1 MIVLHLCSPSTAGRK
16 EQSLDD
22 SVIQPKQAR
31 TTALPTARL
40 QEKTARLLVRHC
52 RHADVGD
59 RLTGRGE
66 DGGLTQAGQVE
77 AAELAERLAAEA
89 VTAVYSSPRRRARET
104 AAAIADRHGLAV
116 QITEALDEIDF
127 GPWTG
132 QRFADLDGT
141 PDWDR
146 WNNARATARV
156 PGGESM
162 GEALAR
168 ARAFVERIQAPG
180 TAVFVTHCDII
191 RGLLCWRDGRTFGAL
206 FDYDVPP
213 GSITELRLPALEA
226 AA

>member
-1 MIVLHLCSPSTAGRK
+1 MGH
-16 EQSLDD
+16 

-31 TTALPTARL
+31 KTALPTARL
-40 QEKTARLLVRHC
+40 PEKTARLLVRHC
-52 RHADVGD
+52 RHADVGE

-77 AAELAERLAAEA
+77 AAELAERLAGDA
-89 VTAVYSSPRRRARET
+89 VTVIYCSPRRRARET
-104 AAAIADRHGLAV
+104 AAAIADRHGLTV
-116 QITEALDEIDF
+116 RITEALDEIDF

-168 ARAFVERIQAPG
+168 SRAFVEGVEASG
-180 TAVFVTHCDII
+180 MAVFVTHCDII
-191 RGLLCWRDGRTFGAL
+191 RGLLCWRDGQSLGAL

-213 GSITELRLPALEA
+213 GSITELRLPALEMVA
-226 AA
+226 

>member
-1 MIVLHLCSPSTAGRK
+1 MIVLHLCSPSTGGCK
-16 EQSLDD
+16 EQSFGD

-31 TTALPTARL
+31 KTALPTARL
-40 QEKTARLLVRHC
+40 LQMTTRLLVRHC
-52 RHADVGD
+52 RHADVGE

-77 AAELAERLAAEA
+77 AAALAERLAAEP
-89 VTAVYSSPRRRARET
+89 VTHIYSSPRRRARET
-104 AAAIADRHGLAV
+104 AAAIADRHGV
-116 QITEALDEIDF
+116 TVRITDAIDEIDF

-146 WNNARATARV
+146 WNRERASARV

-168 ARAFVERIQAPG
+168 ARDLIERVDCAG
-180 TAVFVTHCDII
+180 TSVFVTHCDII
-191 RGLLCWRDGRTFGAL
+191 RALLCWQDGRAFGAL

-213 GSITELRLPALEA
+213 GSVTEFRLSALEA
-226 AA
+226 A